1 MTKANQPTINTNNT
15 NTQQQTHNKQ
25 GEEGVASL
33 ARRMYARIGAP
44 PPRRARRA
52 GAHFFWMCASVRRPG
67 AGEGTGGRGFGAA
80 AAAAAAGR
88 AVDR

>member
-33 ARRMYARIGAP
+33 ARRMYARLGAP

-52 GAHFFWMCASVRRPG
+52 GAHFF
-67 AGEGTGGRGFGAA
+67 
-80 AAAAAAGR
+80 
-88 AVDR
+88 